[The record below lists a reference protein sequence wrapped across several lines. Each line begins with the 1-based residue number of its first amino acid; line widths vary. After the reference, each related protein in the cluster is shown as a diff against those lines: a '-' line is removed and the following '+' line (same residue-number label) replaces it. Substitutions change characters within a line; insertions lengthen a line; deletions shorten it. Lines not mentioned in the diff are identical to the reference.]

1 MIDVVAALIFNN
13 NKLLICQRPIYK
25 ARGLLWE
32 FIGGKAE
39 RNETM
44 QEALIRQ
51 VKEEI
56 DVSIEVKDIFI
67 NVKHEYSDIVINL
80 TVFNASIIEGSI
92 EKLEHNDIKWID
104 ISEIDNYE
112 FCPADIEIT
121 KKIKSITNIYNI

>member
-92 EKLEHNDIKWID
+92 
-104 ISEIDNYE
+104 
-112 FCPADIEIT
+112 
-121 KKIKSITNIYNI
+121 